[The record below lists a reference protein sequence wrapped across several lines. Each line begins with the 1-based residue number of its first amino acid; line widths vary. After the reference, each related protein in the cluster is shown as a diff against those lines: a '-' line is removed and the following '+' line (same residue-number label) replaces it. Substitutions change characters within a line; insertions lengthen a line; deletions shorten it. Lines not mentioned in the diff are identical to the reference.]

1 MTQSPSLSIALGL
14 GCSALFGAG
23 FTWLGVPLGW
33 ILGAMAGAALYGN
46 TAGITGRTRNLRR
59 AGQLI
64 VGTATAGVLTP
75 ALLDTMGDLLP
86 AMVGAAIAANA
97 FGLLLAWPL
106 ARIAGTDRTTALLS
120 SLPAGMAEMATLA
133 KQVNARTEIVT
144 VVHTL
149 RVILV
154 VVCVPFF
161 LGVSGSA
168 PAVFIDT
175 GGSMA
180 ALLAC
185 LGLGLAFALVSDRL
199 GLLNPYIIMPMVIG
213 IAFVLS
219 GFRVAQMPVPLL
231 IAAQVLIGFSLGARL
246 KSEDLARMPR
256 AALAGIVCGLALI
269 AFMVLLVAP
278 VLNTLTGTDLAVL
291 MLGVAPG
298 GLGEMIASAKALGV
312 ASALVAGFQFVR
324 SFLTNMIVP
333 PLLLRFAAGSSS
345 KGNSNENP

>member
-1 MTQSPSLSIALGL
+1 MIKSPFLSKALGL
-14 GCSALFGAG
+14 GCSALCGAG
-23 FTWLGVPLGW
+23 FTWFGVPLGW

-46 TAGITGRTRNLRR
+46 TVGITGKTRNLRR

-64 VGTATAGVLTP
+64 VGTAMAGVLTP
-75 ALLDTMGDLLP
+75 ALLETMSDLLP
-86 AMVGAAIAANA
+86 AMIGAAIAANA

-120 SLPAGMAEMATLA
+120 SLPAGMAEMTTLA

-161 LGVSGSA
+161 LGVSGSS
-168 PAVFIDT
+168 PAVIIDN
-175 GGSMA
+175 GGSMV

-199 GLLNPYIIMPMVIG
+199 GLLNPYIIMPMVTG
-213 IAFVLS
+213 IAFVLV
-219 GFRVAQMPVPLL
+219 GFRVAQMPAPFL

-246 KSEDLARMPR
+246 KREDLARVPR

-269 AFMVLLVAP
+269 SFMVLVVAP
-278 VLNTLTGTDLAVL
+278 VLNSLTGTDLAVL
-291 MLGVAPG
+291 ILGVAPG

-333 PLLLRFAAGSSS
+333 PLLLRFAGRSPN

>member
-1 MTQSPSLSIALGL
+1 MIKSPFLSNALGL
-14 GCSALFGAG
+14 GCSALCGAG

-33 ILGAMAGAALYGN
+33 ILGAMAGAALFGN
-46 TAGITGRTRNLRR
+46 TVGITGKTRNLRR

-75 ALLDTMGDLLP
+75 ALLETMGDLLP
-86 AMVGAAIAANA
+86 AMVGAAIAANV

-106 ARIAGTDRTTALLS
+106 AWVAGTDRTTALLS

-161 LGVSGSA
+161 LGVSGSS
-168 PAVFIDT
+168 PAALIDND
-175 GGSMA
+175 GSIS

-185 LGLGLAFALVSDRL
+185 LGLGLTFAFVSDRL

-213 IAFVLS
+213 IAIVLA
-219 GFRVAQMPVPLL
+219 GFRVAQMPEPFL
-231 IAAQVLIGFSLGARL
+231 IAAQILIGFSLGARL
-246 KSEDLARMPR
+246 KREDFARMPR

-269 AFMVLLVAP
+269 AFMVLVVAP

-333 PLLLRFAAGSSS
+333 PLLLRFAGRSSN
-345 KGNSNENP
+345 KGKPNENP